1 MTSHDTALDD
11 LLARQDGVIARR
23 QVLAHGLTDNDIRR
37 RLRRREWA
45 TLFPGIYLEHTGPP
59 LWRQRAWGAVL
70 DAYPAALGHTSA
82 LAALDPT
89 AAPDGPI
96 HIVVDADRQVR
107 RHPGVVITR
116 RRGLDRLVL
125 WHTGSPRLRT
135 EEALLDVAAS
145 ARTELE
151 AIGVLTDAV
160 GDRITTADRLIA
172 SLAARRRIT
181 RRPLLTGVLT
191 DLRDGS
197 CSVLEQTYLRRVERA
212 HRLPK
217 PDRQAPTTVGR
228 PGFRDL
234 DYPRYG
240 LAVELDGRGFHAT
253 SRARDRDLER
263 DLDAAVGADRLTL
276 RLGWGQV
283 FGRPCST
290 AAKIGRVLRAR
301 GWTGTPASCRSCS

>member
-23 QVLAHGLTDNDIRR
+23 QVLAHGITDNDIRR

-96 HIVVDADRQVR
+96 HIVVDADR
-107 RHPGVVITR
+107 
-116 RRGLDRLVL
+116 
-125 WHTGSPRLRT
+125 
-135 EEALLDVAAS
+135 
-145 ARTELE
+145 
-151 AIGVLTDAV
+151 
-160 GDRITTADRLIA
+160 LIA

-181 RRPLLTGVLT
+181 RRPLLAGVLT

-228 PGFRDL
+228 PGFRNL

-301 GWTGTPASCRSCS
+301 GWTGTPAQCGVVRDCGAFQSRHDCASPQRSRLRCRWGVPAGRGSG